1 VNTAEISVDDPRA
14 VDVRALLARHL
25 TFANSHSPPEDV
37 HALDVD
43 GLLGSEVTFVSYRSG
58 GVLLGV
64 GALKRLGPEHVE
76 LKSMHVAE
84 EARGRGIG
92 RAILDHLLALARE
105 RGYRRVS
112 LETGS
117 MEAFAPARSLYASAG
132 FTPCPP
138 FGDYWVT
145 PNSTCMTLSLD

>member
-1 VNTAEISVDDPRA
+1 
-14 VDVRALLARHL
+14 
-25 TFANSHSPPEDV
+25 
-37 HALDVD
+37 
-43 GLLGSEVTFVSYRSG
+43 VTFLSYRSG

-64 GALKRLGPEHVE
+64 GALKHLDPGHAE

-92 RAILDHLLALARE
+92 RAILDRLLEVARE
-105 RGYRRVS
+105 GGYRRVS

-117 MEAFAPARSLYASAG
+117 MEAFAAARSLYASAG

-138 FGDYWVT
+138 FGDYWET
-145 PNSTCMTLSLD
+145 PNSTCMTLSLE